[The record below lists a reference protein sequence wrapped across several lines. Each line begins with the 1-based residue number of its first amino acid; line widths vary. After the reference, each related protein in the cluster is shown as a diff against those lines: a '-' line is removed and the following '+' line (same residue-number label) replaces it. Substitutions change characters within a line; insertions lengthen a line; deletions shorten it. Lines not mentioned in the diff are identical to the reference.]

1 MGARGRGRPAG
12 RSWQGRLPDPRLDGL
27 AVRVCR
33 LAPVSLLASD
43 RPARPSMAGRSA
55 GHAAVPLCTGFD
67 DAADAIHGAALL
79 ASDRP
84 ARPSIA
90 SRSAGH
96 AAVPLCT
103 GFDDVADAIH
113 GAALLASDRPARPS
127 MAGRSRPRAPVALG
141 IGFDGVATAIHGVAL
156 LASDRPARP
165 SMAGRSA
172 GHAAVPLCT
181 GFDDVATPSMAQR
194 YWLRIALPG
203 HPWPVVRGRARQWRA
218 SAAAHP
224 LGWCLAWSCLSCSRA
239 TSV

>member
-172 GHAAVPLCT
+172 GTRQCRFAPVSMMLRRHPWRSVT
-181 GFDDVATPSMAQR
+181 GFGSPCPAIHGRSFAAARASGAQARPLTPSGGA
-194 YWLRIALPG
+194 W
-203 HPWPVVRGRARQWRA
+203 RGA
-218 SAAAHP
+218 
-224 LGWCLAWSCLSCSRA
+224 
-239 TSV
+239 V